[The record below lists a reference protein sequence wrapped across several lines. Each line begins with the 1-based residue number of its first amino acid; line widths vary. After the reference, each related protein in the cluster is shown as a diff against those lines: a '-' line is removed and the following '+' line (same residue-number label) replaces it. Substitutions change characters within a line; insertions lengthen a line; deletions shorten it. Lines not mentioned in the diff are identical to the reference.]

1 MFDINKFRIPG
12 KNFNPR
18 EPQNKSEP
26 KKKKIGSFIKGPI
39 PLYWIKKALKLAPC
53 AIRIGM
59 VLWYISGLR
68 KNETFILSNVML
80 KKFDIGRHTKYRGLK
95 LLEEA
100 GLIEIEKRFKK
111 NPKVTIKM
119 KWY

>member
-1 MFDINKFRIPG
+1 
-12 KNFNPR
+12 
-18 EPQNKSEP
+18 
-26 KKKKIGSFIKGPI
+26 
-39 PLYWIKKALKLAPC
+39 
-53 AIRIGM
+53 
-59 VLWYISGLR
+59 
-68 KNETFILSNVML
+68 ML

-100 GLIEIEKRFKK
+100 GLIEVERRFKK